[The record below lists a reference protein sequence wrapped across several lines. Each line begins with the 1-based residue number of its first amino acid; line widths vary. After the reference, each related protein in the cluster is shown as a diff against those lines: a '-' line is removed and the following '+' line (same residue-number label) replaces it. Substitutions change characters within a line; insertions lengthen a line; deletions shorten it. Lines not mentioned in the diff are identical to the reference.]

1 VVADLT
7 GKRILV
13 VGASSG
19 IGRAIGLLSAAA
31 GADVAFAAR
40 RIERLEQAAAEAGGN
55 SFALA
60 CDVRRPEEC
69 QRVTDQ
75 AAEVLGGLDAVVYA
89 PGLSAL
95 SRFEDAGEDLWR
107 VLVET
112 NIIGAAMVSR
122 AALTHLCASR
132 GRLLLLGSSSVGHPY
147 PGLVPYATTKAALH
161 EMARGLRGEYPWL
174 RVTTFVVGPTATEF
188 ADAWDPVL
196 AGDMFTRWEAE
207 GYPAGAAATP
217 DEMAAQMVQVL
228 ASEANIPEI
237 GVMPVVDATTE
248 TMERW
253 ALPTID
259 RGVSR

>member
-1 VVADLT
+1 M
-7 GKRILV
+7 
-13 VGASSG
+13 
-19 IGRAIGLLSAAA
+19 A
-31 GADVAFAAR
+31 GF
-40 RIERLEQAAAEAGGN
+40 
-55 SFALA
+55 
-60 CDVRRPEEC
+60 C
-69 QRVTDQ
+69 
-75 AAEVLGGLDAVVYA
+75 
-89 PGLSAL
+89 
-95 SRFEDAGEDLWR
+95 
-107 VLVET
+107 ET
-112 NIIGAAMVSR
+112 NIIGAAMVARS
-122 AALTHLCASR
+122 ALTHLCASR

-174 RVTTFVVGPTATEF
+174 RVTTFVVGPTMTEF
-188 ADAWDPVL
+188 ANDWDPVL

-207 GYPAGAAATP
+207 GCPAGATATP
-217 DEMAAQMVQVL
+217 DEMAAQVVQVL